1 MYTRQSVKT
10 ESDLTS
16 CEVQREICLQFLNS
30 RQRAGLRLKVLDECF
45 DDQGRSGADLD
56 RPALQRLL
64 GLIRAGIV
72 EAVVVHRLDRLSRR
86 VLDCASLLEEFKE
99 HDVRLFVAAMP
110 ELAAGAYDT
119 LMLNVLSAF
128 AEFERDMTASR
139 ISDRRAGLVARGR
152 RIAGVVPYGYSA
164 DAKTKQ
170 LVPVASEA
178 TVVRQLFQLVAEGML
193 PSEVARIAGEKGWR
207 TRSGRSWT
215 PRQVLDTVE
224 NPVYSGRFR
233 TEGGTRTGVHEPIVD
248 DELFHRCAAA
258 IAARRTS
265 ASGPRTR
272 RTWSH
277 LEGKVRCARCGQ
289 LMGVRTIKNGSRRYI
304 YFRCR
309 KAVEGAMPCM
319 GTQVRATISRS
330 GLGQSSWSL
339 ATFSSAGVAGPRRT
353 LSCFIHSASSY
364 RYSILWPRE
373 PSSAR

>member
-1 MYTRQSVKT
+1 MKT

-16 CEVQREICLQFLNS
+16 CEVQREICLQFPNS

-72 EAVVVHRLDRLSRR
+72 EAMVVHRLDRLSRR

-110 ELAAGAYDT
+110 ELAAGACDT

-139 ISDRRAGLVARGR
+139 ISDRRAGLAARGR
-152 RIAGVVPYGYSA
+152 
-164 DAKTKQ
+164 
-170 LVPVASEA
+170 
-178 TVVRQLFQLVAEGML
+178 
-193 PSEVARIAGEKGWR
+193 RIAGEKGWR

-215 PRQVLDTVE
+215 PRQVIDTVG
-224 NPVYSGRFR
+224 NPIYSGRLR

-248 DELFHRCAAA
+248 DDLFHRCAAA

-265 ASGPRTR
+265 APGPRTR

-277 LEGKVRCARCGQ
+277 LEGKVRRARCGQ
-289 LMGVRTIKNGSRRYI
+289 LMGVRTTKNGSRRCI
-304 YFRCR
+304 YFPCR
-309 KAVEGAMPCM
+309 KAVEGAKPWT
-319 GTQVRATISRS
+319 GTQVRAHDIEERVRPILMEPGDVFQRRRGRPTEDTVTLYS
-330 GLGQSSWSL
+330 LGQLMPLLDPVAERALIREVVQEIVWNAETSGVRFSL
-339 ATFSSAGVAGPRRT
+339 NLAVLARGFRRPIEMVMSACRPAHEYP
-353 LSCFIHSASSY
+353 L
-364 RYSILWPRE
+364 
-373 PSSAR
+373 